1 MRNKTLKK
9 RLGRELSDA
18 VVGRDT
24 ARVRE
29 LLASGADV
37 NARDA
42 EHEETALI
50 LAAKFAGPEM
60 VRLLLDAGADVE
72 ARDDW
77 GRTALFFARV
87 SSGVFEVLLKAGA
100 DVNARDRYGDSVLM
114 HAVSGSPS
122 PREVEELLRLGAD
135 PSARNEGG
143 DTALDF
149 AEGLGLLKV
158 VELLRAAC
166 TDARMER

>member
-1 MRNKTLKK
+1 MKK

-18 VVGRDT
+18 VVTGDA

-29 LLASGADV
+29 LLGRGADV
-37 NARDA
+37 NARDS
-42 EHEETALI
+42 EHEETALFF
-50 LAAKFAGPEM
+50 AVKFAGAEM
-60 VRLLLDAGADVE
+60 VRLLIENGAEVE

-77 GRTALFFARV
+77 GRTALFFAGV
-87 SSGVFEVLLKAGA
+87 SSEVFKVLLEAGA

-114 HAVSGSPS
+114 HTVSGSPS

-135 PSARNEGG
+135 PSAQNEGG

-166 TDARMER
+166 ADVRMER